1 MSASNATLASLR
13 SQVQAN
19 PRLQAG
25 LVVIA
30 LILAWWL
37 HGAATAWSTAQSARH
52 ADAVAQLDRMEA
64 LVGEAAWAARADEA
78 AALRD
83 GLVAEIEPATTL
95 GLAQAHAQASAMRW
109 AKAAGPGD
117 RLRLQVQAA
126 ADTAI
131 PGVQA
136 IPLFL
141 SGEVSPREALG
152 LLREIESQRHLVV
165 VEDFRYS
172 PGPRGALNLRV
183 RAFYRIGSE
192 TEGAP

>member
-1 MSASNATLASLR
+1 
-13 SQVQAN
+13 
-19 PRLQAG
+19 

-37 HGAATAWSTAQSARH
+37 HGAATAWSTTQSARH

-64 LVGEAAWAARADEA
+64 LVGETAWAGRAAEA
-78 AALRD
+78 AAMRD
-83 GLVAEIEPATTL
+83 GLAAEIEPATTL
-95 GLAQAHAQASAMRW
+95 GLAQAHAQAAAMRW
-109 AKAAGPGD
+109 AKAAGPAD

-126 ADTAI
+126 ADTAM
-131 PGVQA
+131 PGIQA

-152 LLREIESQRHLVV
+152 LLQEIESQRHLVV

-172 PGPRGALNLRV
+172 PGPRGVLNLRV
-183 RAFYRIGSE
+183 RAFYRITPEAEDS
-192 TEGAP
+192 P